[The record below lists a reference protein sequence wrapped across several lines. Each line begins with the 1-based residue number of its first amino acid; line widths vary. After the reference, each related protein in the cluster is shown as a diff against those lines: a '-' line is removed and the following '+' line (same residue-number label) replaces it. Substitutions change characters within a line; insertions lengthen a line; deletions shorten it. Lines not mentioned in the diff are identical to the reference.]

1 MLRCLCKFLIASFF
15 LLGCVEHTARPESDR
30 QVELATLLQR
40 VNPQASSKETMHL
53 SHNIFTKTVQLVKTF
68 EMTSPPQFHN
78 FLVNVGLKEKG
89 LCYHWSDALYVH
101 FVQSRAYLSFE
112 FHLVGANV
120 GSYWTEHNSMVVV
133 GRGMKVEEG
142 VLIDPWRDAG
152 KLYFSK
158 LKDDD
163 AYQWK
168 HRADRGCQSKR

>member
-1 MLRCLCKFLIASFF
+1 MLRCFFKLLIISFF
-15 LLGCVEHTARPESDR
+15 LLGCTVHTPSVKDDEIVA
-30 QVELATLLQR
+30 LATLLHT
-40 VNPQASSKETMHL
+40 VNPQASHHETMQL
-53 SHNIFTKTVQLVKTF
+53 SQDILTKTAQLAKTF

-101 FVQSRAYLSFE
+101 FVQSRAYPSFE
-112 FHLVGANV
+112 FHLVGANI

-142 VLIDPWRDAG
+142 VIIDPWRDAG

-158 LKDDD
+158 LKEDS
-163 AYQWK
+163 AYEWK